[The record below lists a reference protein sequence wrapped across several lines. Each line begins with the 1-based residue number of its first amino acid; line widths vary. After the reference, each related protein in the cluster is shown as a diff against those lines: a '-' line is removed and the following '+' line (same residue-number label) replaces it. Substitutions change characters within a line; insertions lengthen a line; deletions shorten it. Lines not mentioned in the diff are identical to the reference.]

1 MLRASTN
8 HNKEISLSHSFK
20 RHDKFGLIILVN
32 HKHINIIFM
41 LSVTTYE
48 NKVKVYNNV
57 TD

>member
-1 MLRASTN
+1 MLSASTN
-8 HNKEISLSHSFK
+8 ENKEIPWSHSFK
-20 RHDKFGLIILVN
+20 RHDQFGYIILVN

-48 NKVKVYNNV
+48 NKIKEYNNV